1 MGLRTFADG
10 PVAIA
15 ALLGILCV
23 AHGEV
28 VVPGRSKVAHDLA
41 VAEHLGG
48 ALVGP
53 DVAGLSVA
61 LVGEVLSLLHPG
73 LHSLGNLQVV
83 VGVHPGLVNVVG
95 EYAVGSGLGSGH
107 HVALG
112 LGLRGNIIE
121 FVPVGQ
127 GLLDFCGIIGAQDI
141 LCDGAAV
148 DQRGGAALEG
158 DTLDDAVGI
167 GSALHGVSI
176 GIGEVGNAQ
185 LGDILGE
192 VGAGV
197 LLDVVS
203 FGQEQVHL
211 VVSGGI
217 FLVQQS
223 LVQLFLVSAVV
234 TGGNDPVD
242 GDTFGNGVVLLE
254 EALELLVP
262 GIDVEHLALG
272 GLFGGSLGLGIV
284 CLRCGSG
291 CGRGGGCGLL
301 RAAGT
306 QCKDHGQRKDHG

>member
-15 ALLGILCV
+15 ALFGILCI

-112 LGLRGNIIE
+112 LGLRGNITE
-121 FVPVGQ
+121 LVPVGQ

-148 DQRGGAALEG
+148 DQRCGAALEG

-167 GSALHGVSI
+167 GSGLHGVGV
-176 GIGEVGNAQ
+176 GIGKIGNAQ
-185 LGDILGE
+185 LGNILGSIGFGE
-192 VGAGV
+192 V
-197 LLDVVS
+197 LDEVS
-203 FGQEQVHL
+203 LGQEQVHL

-223 LVQLFLVSAVV
+223 LRNLFRVSAAII
-234 TGGNDPVD
+234 GGNDPVD
-242 GDTFGNGVVLLE
+242 GDTFGNGVVFLK